1 MKSFLLAIFIMATS
15 VVAHAD
21 LLERMRLEDA
31 LKNRIEDAFRL
42 YDPQARALIRF
53 DYKAYSGTLPGTSI
67 EANGDISTLNI
78 DSADINRVVIEI
90 FTELD
95 EIAPEAKDYVLK
107 AIPISKN
114 KITVE
119 YKKPKEHFTKDIVK
133 PNLDPQSLAVIA
145 QDAISSMMK
154 VLGSLFGA
162 TLLVLIAFMFHQNS
176 KKMKEFKM
184 QIQLLTAAFAERAP
198 MPLPHAAATT
208 VNKNSYDTPSLGGSK
223 NREALQ
229 KLSLS
234 SLKELFAD
242 SYWCRE
248 DAYASWLWKNLDS
261 DQKTTLINELSF
273 MKDYSLYCVDIR
285 PTEMSYH
292 EHPYYLNPHGLL
304 WTSQE
309 DLTQQVRQ
317 DFGMWHL
324 LSPMRQ
330 QHLPL
335 NLEERL
341 SAVQTKSTGTKK
353 FTEAQSPLR
362 VLEAKLSWRD
372 LSTEDEATLLNHPE
386 MVPVAMRENIR
397 SLVWL
402 VQKDDAFIQ
411 KALSRYDARSLALA
425 WIGPEDLLKKLE
437 SQLPEKKLKLLLNYK
452 EKMAPSRNS
461 DAYASLVA
469 EGFKNEAA

>member
-1 MKSFLLAIFIMATS
+1 MKQLIIAFLILATS
-15 VVAHAD
+15 VFAQAD
-21 LLERMRLEDA
+21 LLERMKLEDA

-53 DYKAYSGTLPGTSI
+53 DYKTYSGTLPGTSI
-67 EANGDISTLNI
+67 EAYGDMNTLNI
-78 DSADINRVVIEI
+78 DSADINRVVIEV
-90 FTELD
+90 FTNLEQ
-95 EIAPEAKDYVLK
+95 ITPEAKEYVLK
-107 AIPISKN
+107 AIPIAKN

-119 YKKPKEHFTKDIVK
+119 YKKPKDQLPKESVK

-162 TLLVLIAFMFHQNS
+162 TLLVLFGFLFHQNS
-176 KKMKEFKM
+176 KKMKEFKL
-184 QIQLLTAAFAERAP
+184 QIQLLTAAFADRTP
-198 MPLPHAAATT
+198 MALPAAATT
-208 VNKNSYDTPSLGGSK
+208 ANKSSYDTGGAGGSK

-229 KLSLS
+229 KLSLT

-248 DAYASWLWKNLDS
+248 DAYASWLWKSLES
-261 DQKTTLINELSF
+261 DQKTQLLNELSF
-273 MKDYSLYCVDIR
+273 MKDYSLFCVDIT
-285 PTEMSYH
+285 PTEFSYH
-292 EHPYYLNPHGLL
+292 EHPYYLAPRGLL
-304 WTSQE
+304 LTSQE
-309 DLTQQVRQ
+309 DLSAQVRQ
-317 DFGMWHL
+317 DFGLWHF

-330 QHLPL
+330 QNLPL
-335 NLEERL
+335 ILEERL
-341 SAVQTKSTGTKK
+341 TAVKTKPETKK
-353 FTEAQSPLR
+353 ALTEAHSPLR
-362 VLEAKLSWRD
+362 TLEAKLSWKD
-372 LSTEDEATLLNHPE
+372 LSSEDEATLLSHPE

-402 VQKDDAFIQ
+402 VQKDEAFIQ

-437 SQLPEKKLKLLLNYK
+437 AQLPEKKLKLLLNYK

>member
-1 MKSFLLAIFIMATS
+1 MKQLLITILVLAFS
-15 VVAHAD
+15 VFAKAD
-21 LLERMRLEDA
+21 LLERMKLEDA

-53 DYKAYSGTLPGTSI
+53 DYKTYSGTLPGTSI
-67 EANGDISTLNI
+67 EAYGDMNTLNI
-78 DSADINRVVIEI
+78 DSADINRVVIEV
-90 FTELD
+90 FTNLE
-95 EIAPEAKDYVLK
+95 EITPEAKEYVLK
-107 AIPISKN
+107 AIPIAKN

-119 YKKPKEHFTKDIVK
+119 YKKPKDQFPKDPVK

-145 QDAISSMMK
+145 QDAVSSMMK
-154 VLGSLFGA
+154 VFGSLFGA
-162 TLLVLIAFMFHQNS
+162 TLLVLFGFLFHQNS
-176 KKMKEFKM
+176 KKMKEFKL
-184 QIQLLTAAFAERAP
+184 QVQLLTAAFADRAP
-198 MPLPHAAATT
+198 MPLPAAATAA
-208 VNKNSYDTPSLGGSK
+208 NKSSYDTGGTGGSK

-229 KLSLS
+229 KLSLT

-248 DAYASWLWKNLDS
+248 DAYASWLWKSLES
-261 DQKTTLINELSF
+261 DQKTQLLNELSF
-273 MKDYSLYCVDIR
+273 MKDYSLFCVDIR
-285 PTEMSYH
+285 PQELSYH
-292 EHPYYLNPHGLL
+292 EHPYYLAPRGLL

-309 DLTQQVRQ
+309 DLSSQVRQ
-317 DFGMWHL
+317 DFGLWHF

-330 QHLPL
+330 QNLPL

-341 SAVQTKSTGTKK
+341 TAVQAKPETTKPL
-353 FTEAQSPLR
+353 TEAQSPLR
-362 VLEAKLSWRD
+362 VLEAKLSWKD
-372 LSTEDEATLLNHPE
+372 LSSEDEATLLNHPE

-402 VQKDDAFIQ
+402 VQKDEVFIQ
-411 KALSRYDARSLALA
+411 KALARYDARSLALA
-425 WIGPEDLLKKLE
+425 WIGPETLLKKLE
-437 SQLPEKKLKLLLNYK
+437 AQLPEKKLKLLLNYK

>member
-1 MKSFLLAIFIMATS
+1 MKQLLIAVLILATS
-15 VVAHAD
+15 VFAKAD
-21 LLERMRLEDA
+21 LLERMKLEDA

-53 DYKAYSGTLPGTSI
+53 DYKTYSGTLPGTSI
-67 EANGDISTLNI
+67 EAFGDMNTLNI
-78 DSADINRVVIEI
+78 DSADINRVVIEV

-95 EIAPEAKDYVLK
+95 TITPEAKEYVLK
-107 AIPISKN
+107 AIPIAKN

-119 YKKPKEHFTKDIVK
+119 YKKPKEHIPKELVK
-133 PNLDPQSLAVIA
+133 PVLDPQSLGVIA

-154 VLGSLFGA
+154 VMGSLFGA
-162 TLLVLIAFMFHQNS
+162 TLLVLFGFLFHQNS
-176 KKMKEFKM
+176 KKMKEFKL
-184 QIQLLTAAFAERAP
+184 QILLLTAAFSDRAS
-198 MPLPHAAATT
+198 MPLPAAAAATS
-208 VNKNSYDTPSLGGSK
+208 NKSSYDTGSAGNSK

-229 KLSLS
+229 KLSLN

-248 DAYASWLWKNLDS
+248 DAYASWLWKNLES
-261 DQKTTLINELSF
+261 DQKTQLLHELSF
-273 MKDYSLYCVDIR
+273 MKDYSLFCVDIR
-285 PTEMSYH
+285 PSELSYH
-292 EHPYYLNPHGLL
+292 EHPYYLAPRGLL

-309 DLTQQVRQ
+309 DLSTQVRQ
-317 DFGMWHL
+317 DFGLWHF

-330 QHLPL
+330 QNLPL
-335 NLEERL
+335 VLEERL
-341 SAVQTKSTGTKK
+341 TAVQTKPEAKNSLV
-353 FTEAQSPLR
+353 EAQSPLR
-362 VLEAKLSWRD
+362 ALEAKLSWKD
-372 LSTEDEATLLNHPE
+372 LSSEDEATLLSHPE

-402 VQKDDAFIQ
+402 VQKDEAFIQ

-425 WIGPEDLLKKLE
+425 WIGPETLLKKLE
-437 SQLPEKKLKLLLNYK
+437 AQLPEKKLKLLLNYK

>member
-1 MKSFLLAIFIMATS
+1 MKKLLLIVAVLFAS
-15 VVAHAD
+15 VFAQAD

-42 YDPQARALIRF
+42 YDPHARALIRF

-95 EIAPEAKDYVLK
+95 DIAPEAKDYVLK

-119 YKKPKEHFTKDIVK
+119 YKKPKEQFPKDVIK

-198 MPLPHAAATT
+198 MPLPSAAGTSA
-208 VNKNSYDTPSLGGSK
+208 NKNSYDTPNAGSGK
-223 NREALQ
+223 NSEALL
-229 KLSLS
+229 KLSVA

-248 DAYASWLWKNLDS
+248 DAYASWLWKNLES
-261 DQKTTLINELSF
+261 SQKTTLLNDLSF

-285 PTEMSYH
+285 PAELSYH
-292 EHPYYLNPHGLL
+292 EHPYYLDPHGLL

-309 DLTQQVRQ
+309 DMTSQVRE
-317 DFGMWHL
+317 DLGLWHQ

-330 QHLPL
+330 LNLPL
-335 NLEERL
+335 TLEERL
-341 SAVQTKSTGTKK
+341 NAVQMKSTAQKK
-353 FTEAQSPLR
+353 FKEAQSPLR

-402 VQKDDAFIQ
+402 GQKDEAFIQ
-411 KALSRYDARSLALA
+411 KVLSRYDARSLALA

-437 SQLPEKKLKLLLNYK
+437 AQLPEKKLKLLLNYK
-452 EKMAPSRNS
+452 EKMAPSRHS